1 MIGLLQS
8 GTGMGRGR
16 RLPIVSRGL
25 PGPRPPRCAPR
36 PGAGEDAAAPASAP
50 GRVMRARSPRGARA
64 RLAAVRRR
72 APAVLLPRPP
82 PGEAPRWAERGCAAL
97 VRGTSRVCEARVSA
111 TERDGRSA
119 FGTLVVGGGALEV
132 GNVGT
137 VGVVGTLTVGTGTP
151 TVGGTGTL
159 TVGTVTPAVGRPGTA
174 PAAAIAWPEAYPALN
189 THAPAS
195 NNLGLAPA
203 RLTMTRHRE
212 LVV

>member
-50 GRVMRARSPRGARA
+50 GRVMRARPPRGARA
-64 RLAAVRRR
+64 PLAAVRRR
-72 APAVLLPRPP
+72 ALAVLLPRPP
-82 PGEAPRWAERGCAAL
+82 PGEAPRRWAERGCAAL

-159 TVGTVTPAVGRPGTA
+159 TVGTVTPAVGRPG
-174 PAAAIAWPEAYPALN
+174 
-189 THAPAS
+189 
-195 NNLGLAPA
+195 
-203 RLTMTRHRE
+203 
-212 LVV
+212 